1 MLMLPTRSIREIC
14 LRGIS
19 LRMAFVEQPV
29 IRRVDEE
36 PTSLAIQSA
45 FDRNSLSR
53 KEDIADFLK
62 MLLMV
67 KPPYTFIVDSPWGTG
82 KTFFVKQIEWIL
94 KSLNPAFGANRIELG
109 SQFKNLLKDDDISH
123 FVPLYFNAWENDHFD
138 DPILPLLASFSESIG
153 ESCVDTSLNLPLLI
167 SEIIN
172 CILAIHNIDIDIKN
186 LSNCFDEKDFLED
199 YRARTELRQ
208 KLNRL
213 ISSLIPRVARFAIL
227 FIDDLDRCRPEFAIR
242 FLEQTK
248 AIFQLPNVIVVYS
261 TDIVQLSRS
270 LEGVYGSHFA
280 GRAYL
285 ERFYDK
291 RIELRRIM
299 PLDYLEFKGLRANR
313 GHPFIDIIGELL
325 DYKNASCR
333 ALNRLFDQ
341 ISSIFEFVYIS
352 PYYSYKDASVFPK
365 FALLPVLIVLS
376 YYEPE
381 QWYEVKC
388 GRSFSFVYDLA
399 SHSERFLNQ
408 LDSSIIEINEST
420 SNESLIS
427 EKSRRAFVE
436 GVCAL
441 IYNGKL
447 NDPRVEAVNKGP
459 FLFANTFADVFFTL
473 RVQE

>member
-1 MLMLPTRSIREIC
+1 MASVKRS
-14 LRGIS
+14 
-19 LRMAFVEQPV
+19 V

-53 KEDIADFLK
+53 KEDIASFLK

-94 KSLNPAFGANRIELG
+94 KSLNPAFDIDCSELG
-109 SQFKNLLKDDDISH
+109 PQFTEILNDEDICH
-123 FVPLYFNAWENDHFD
+123 FVPLYFNAWDNDYFE
-138 DPILPLLASFSESIG
+138 DPLLPLLASFSDSIG
-153 ESCVDTSLNLPLLI
+153 EGCVDTSLNIPLLI

-186 LSNCFDEKDFLED
+186 LSNCIDEEDFLED
-199 YRARTELRQ
+199 YRARTQLRQ

-213 ISSLIPRVARFAIL
+213 ISSLIPRVAKNAIL

-242 FLEQTK
+242 LLEQTK
-248 AIFQLPNVIVVYS
+248 AIFQLPNIIVVYS
-261 TDIVQLSRS
+261 TDIVQLSHS

-291 RIELRRIM
+291 RIELQRIM
-299 PLDYLEFKGLRANR
+299 PLDYLKFKGLRVNR

-333 ALNRLFDQ
+333 ALNRLYDQ
-341 ISSIFEFVYIS
+341 ISSVFEFIDIS
-352 PYYSYKDASVFPK
+352 PFYSYKNAAVFPK

-388 GRSFSFVYDLA
+388 GRSFSAVYDLA
-399 SHSERFLNQ
+399 CHSERFINQ
-408 LDSSIIEINEST
+408 LDSSIIEINESV
-420 SNESLIS
+420 SSKSLIS
-427 EKSRRAFVE
+427 EKSRKDFVV

-441 IYNGKL
+441 IYTGKL
-447 NDPRVEAVNKGP
+447 NDPRVEAINKGS

-473 RVQE
+473 RVQDQLVDLD

>member
-1 MLMLPTRSIREIC
+1 M
-14 LRGIS
+14 
-19 LRMAFVEQPV
+19 
-29 IRRVDEE
+29 
-36 PTSLAIQSA
+36 
-45 FDRNSLSR
+45 
-53 KEDIADFLK
+53 
-62 MLLMV
+62 
-67 KPPYTFIVDSPWGTG
+67 
-82 KTFFVKQIEWIL
+82 
-94 KSLNPAFGANRIELG
+94 
-109 SQFKNLLKDDDISH
+109 KDDDICH
-123 FVPLYFNAWENDHFD
+123 FVPLYFNAWEHDHFE
-138 DPILPLLASFSESIG
+138 DPILPLLASFSESID
-153 ESCVDTSLNLPLLI
+153 ESCVDTSLNIPLLI

-172 CILAIHNIDIDIKN
+172 CFLAIHNIDIDIKN

-291 RIELRRIM
+291 RIELQRIM
-299 PLDYLEFKGLRANR
+299 PLDYLEFKGLRVNR
-313 GHPFIDIIGELL
+313 GHPFIDITGELL

-341 ISSIFEFVYIS
+341 IRSIFEFIYLS
-352 PYYSYKDASVFPK
+352 PSYSYKNAVVFPK

-381 QWYEVKC
+381 QWYEVRC
-388 GRSFSFVYDLA
+388 GRSFSTVYDLA
-399 SHSERFLNQ
+399 CHSECFLKQ
-408 LDSSIIEINEST
+408 LDSSIIEINESP
-420 SNESLIS
+420 SGEPQIS
-427 EKSRRAFVE
+427 EKIRRDFVE

-441 IYNGKL
+441 IYIGKL
-447 NDPRVEAVNKGP
+447 NDPRVKAINKGD

-473 RVQE
+473 RVQD

>member
-1 MLMLPTRSIREIC
+1 MLPTRSIREIC

-19 LRMAFVEQPV
+19 LRMAFVERPV

-138 DPILPLLASFSESIG
+138 DPILSLLASFSESIG

-167 SEIIN
+167 SEIIH

-341 ISSIFEFVYIS
+341 ISSIFEFIYIYIYIS

-408 LDSSIIEINEST
+408 LDSSVIEINEST

-459 FLFANTFADVFFTL
+459 FLFANTFAVSFSP
-473 RVQE
+473 

>member
-1 MLMLPTRSIREIC
+1 MASVKRS
-14 LRGIS
+14 
-19 LRMAFVEQPV
+19 V

-53 KEDIADFLK
+53 KEDIASFLK

-94 KSLNPAFGANRIELG
+94 KSLNPAFDIDCSELG
-109 SQFKNLLKDDDISH
+109 PQFTEILNDEDICH
-123 FVPLYFNAWENDHFD
+123 FVPLYFNAWDNDYFE
-138 DPILPLLASFSESIG
+138 DPLLPLLASFSDSIG
-153 ESCVDTSLNLPLLI
+153 EGCVDTSLNIPLLI

-186 LSNCFDEKDFLED
+186 LSNCIDEEDFLED
-199 YRARTELRQ
+199 YRARTQLRQ

-213 ISSLIPRVARFAIL
+213 ISSLIPGVAKNAIL

-242 FLEQTK
+242 LLEQTK
-248 AIFQLPNVIVVYS
+248 AIFQLPNIIVVYS
-261 TDIVQLSRS
+261 TDIVQLSHS

-291 RIELRRIM
+291 RIELQRIM
-299 PLDYLEFKGLRANR
+299 PLDYLKFKGLRVNR

-333 ALNRLFDQ
+333 ALNRLYDQ
-341 ISSIFEFVYIS
+341 ISSVFEFIDIS
-352 PYYSYKDASVFPK
+352 PFYSYKNAAVFPK

-388 GRSFSFVYDLA
+388 GRSFSAVYDLA
-399 SHSERFLNQ
+399 CHSERFINQ
-408 LDSSIIEINEST
+408 LDSSIIEINESM
-420 SNESLIS
+420 SSKSLIS
-427 EKSRRAFVE
+427 EKSRKDFVV

-441 IYNGKL
+441 IYTGKL
-447 NDPRVEAVNKGP
+447 NDPRVEAINKGS

-473 RVQE
+473 RVQDQLVDLD

>member
-1 MLMLPTRSIREIC
+1 
-14 LRGIS
+14 
-19 LRMAFVEQPV
+19 MASVGRT
-29 IRRVDEE
+29 IIKRVDEE

-45 FDRNSLSR
+45 FDRNSLRR
-53 KEDIADFLK
+53 KDDIANFLK

-67 KPPYTFIVDSPWGTG
+67 KPPYTFVVDSPWGTG

-94 KSLNPAFGANRIELG
+94 KSLNPALGNNYIELG
-109 SQFKNLLKDDDISH
+109 SQLQDLLQNNDICH
-123 FVPLYFNAWENDHFD
+123 FVPLYFNAWENDFFD
-138 DPILPLLASFSESIG
+138 DPLLPLLASFSESIG
-153 ESCVDTSLNLPLLI
+153 ESCVDTSINIPLLI

-172 CILAIHNIDIDIKN
+172 CILAIHNIDINIRN
-186 LSNCFDEKDFLED
+186 LTDCTDEKDFLED
-199 YRARTELRQ
+199 YRTRTQLRQ

-213 ISSLIPRVARFAIL
+213 ITSLIPRVAKYAIL
-227 FIDDLDRCRPEFAIR
+227 FIDDLDRCKPEFAIR
-242 FLEQTK
+242 LLEQTK

-261 TDIVQLSRS
+261 TDIVQLSHS
-270 LEGVYGSHFA
+270 LEGVYGSSFV

-291 RIELRRIM
+291 RFELQRIM
-299 PLDYLEFKGLRANR
+299 PLDYLEFKGLRVNR

-341 ISSIFEFVYIS
+341 IRTIFEFIYIS
-352 PYYSYKDASVFPK
+352 PSYSYRTAEVFPK

-388 GRSFSFVYDLA
+388 GHSFSSVYNLA
-399 SHSERFLNQ
+399 SHSKRFLNQ
-408 LDSSIIEINEST
+408 LDSSIIEINESAP
-420 SNESLIS
+420 NESLLS
-427 EKSRRAFVE
+427 EKSRRDFVD

-441 IYNGKL
+441 IYIGKL
-447 NDPRVEAVNKGP
+447 NDPRVEAVNKGN

-473 RVQE
+473 RVQD

>member
-1 MLMLPTRSIREIC
+1 MASIGR
-14 LRGIS
+14 
-19 LRMAFVEQPV
+19 PV
-29 IRRVDEE
+29 IERVDEE

-45 FDRNSLSR
+45 FDRNSLRR
-53 KEDIADFLK
+53 KEDIVYFLK

-67 KPPYTFIVDSPWGTG
+67 KPPYTFVVDSPWGTG
-82 KTFFVKQIEWIL
+82 KTFFVRQIEWIL
-94 KSLNPAFGANRIELG
+94 KSLNPALGKNTIELG
-109 SQFKNLLKDDDISH
+109 SQFKDLLKEDDICH
-123 FVPLYFNAWENDHFD
+123 FVPLYFNAWDNDYFE
-138 DPILPLLASFSESIG
+138 DPILPLLASFSEVIG
-153 ESCVDTSLNLPLLI
+153 DSCVDTSINIPLLI

-172 CILAIHNIDIDIKN
+172 CVLAIHNIDIDIRN
-186 LSNCFDEKDFLED
+186 LSDCIDEKDFLED

-208 KLNRL
+208 RLNRL
-213 ISSLIPRVARFAIL
+213 ITSLIPRVAKNAIL

-242 FLEQTK
+242 LLEQTK

-261 TDIVQLSRS
+261 TDIVQLSHS
-270 LEGVYGSHFA
+270 LEGVYGPHFI

-291 RIELRRIM
+291 RIELQRIM
-299 PLDYLEFKGLRANR
+299 PLDYLEFKGLRVNR
-313 GHPFIDIIGELL
+313 GHPFIDIVGELL

-341 ISSIFEFVYIS
+341 IRSIFEFIS
-352 PYYSYKDASVFPK
+352 PSYPYRKASVFPK

-388 GRSFSFVYDLA
+388 GRSFSSVYDLA

-408 LDSSIIEINEST
+408 LDSSINDINEST
-420 SNESLIS
+420 AKESLIS
-427 EKSRRAFVE
+427 EKSRHAFVE

-441 IYNGKL
+441 IYIGKL
-447 NDPRVEAVNKGP
+447 NDPRVEAVNKGSL
-459 FLFANTFADVFFTL
+459 LFANTFSDVFFTL
-473 RVQE
+473 RVQD

>member
-1 MLMLPTRSIREIC
+1 
-14 LRGIS
+14 
-19 LRMAFVEQPV
+19 MASVERPV
-29 IRRVDEE
+29 ILRVDEE
-36 PTSLAIQSA
+36 PTSSAIQSA

-53 KEDIADFLK
+53 KEDIAVFLK

-82 KTFFVKQIEWIL
+82 KTFFVKQIELIL
-94 KSLNPAFGANRIELG
+94 KSLNPAFGDNCIELG
-109 SQFKNLLKDDDISH
+109 PQFTDLLKDDDICH
-123 FVPLYFNAWENDHFD
+123 FVPLYFNAWENDYFE

-153 ESCVDTSLNLPLLI
+153 KDCVDTSLNIPLLI

-172 CILAIHNIDIDIKN
+172 CFLAIHNIDIDIKN
-186 LSNCFDEKDFLED
+186 LSACFEEKDLLED
-199 YRARTELRQ
+199 FRARAELRR

-213 ISSLIPRVARFAIL
+213 ISSLIPKVARVAIL

-291 RIELRRIM
+291 RIELQPIM
-299 PLDYLEFKGLRANR
+299 ALDYLEFKGLRVNR
-313 GHPFIDIIGELL
+313 GHPFIDITGELL

-333 ALNRLFDQ
+333 ALNRMFDQ
-341 ISSIFEFVYIS
+341 IRSIFDFVYIS
-352 PYYSYKDASVFPK
+352 PSYSYKNAAVFPK

-381 QWYEVKC
+381 QWYEVKR
-388 GRSFSFVYDLA
+388 GRSFSAVYDLA
-399 SHSERFLNQ
+399 CHSERFLNQ
-408 LDSSIIEINEST
+408 LDSSIIEINESA
-420 SNESLIS
+420 SSESLIS
-427 EKSRRAFVE
+427 EKSRKDFVE

-441 IYNGKL
+441 IYIGKL
-447 NDPRVEAVNKGP
+447 NDPRVEAINKGS

-473 RVQE
+473 QVQNELVDMN